1 MKSYIRPTLTHRE
14 RQIAAA
20 EMDKITRKGICRA
33 QWLMLI
39 AFNEALGI
47 GAQRIQ
53 RVMTSYAGLL
63 TEFEAYARDGIE
75 DEMLTR
81 RLKQIGLDVKKL
93 WEG

>member
-1 MKSYIRPTLTHRE
+1 MKAYTRPTLTHRE

-47 GAQRIQ
+47 GA
-53 RVMTSYAGLL
+53 
-63 TEFEAYARDGIE
+63 
-75 DEMLTR
+75 
-81 RLKQIGLDVKKL
+81 
-93 WEG
+93 